1 MAFLVPIDHVCFVG
15 HVRSSNA
22 SGGLPTTPSSI
33 RTVSLHSRALRG
45 VHSFPRIPHAF
56 RDISPRWH
64 TFDFLRDHNGARRNT
79 ISTRFSR
86 L

>member
-15 HVRSSNA
+15 YMRSSNA

-33 RTVSLHSRALRG
+33 RTISLHLKALRG
-45 VHSFPRIPHAF
+45 VHNSPRIPHAF

-64 TFDFLRDHNGARRNT
+64 TFDFFRDVPSSQRRPVHY
-79 ISTRFSR
+79 
-86 L
+86 

>member
-1 MAFLVPIDHVCFVG
+1 MAFFVPIDHVCFVG

-86 L
+86 F